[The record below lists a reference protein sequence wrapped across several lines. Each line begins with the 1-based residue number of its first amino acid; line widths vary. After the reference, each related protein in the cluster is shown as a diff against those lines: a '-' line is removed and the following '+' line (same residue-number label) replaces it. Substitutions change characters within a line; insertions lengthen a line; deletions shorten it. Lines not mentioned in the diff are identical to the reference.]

1 MLMKPRKILKI
12 IVIISIAISILG
24 GIYLIFNQRCTKVG
38 KELFSDDIKS
48 IAFLDFDE
56 TRYET
61 EDINKIQSIKDIL
74 FSFTYAKIRNPWMEG
89 GYIFEIIT
97 DREKIELVIAGDVV
111 IINEET
117 YRISSKTLAEQLIE
131 IINL

>member
-1 MLMKPRKILKI
+1 
-12 IVIISIAISILG
+12 
-24 GIYLIFNQRCTKVG
+24 
-38 KELFSDDIKS
+38 
-48 IAFLDFDE
+48 
-56 TRYET
+56 
-61 EDINKIQSIKDIL
+61 
-74 FSFTYAKIRNPWMEG
+74 MEG